1 MLAGKPVFS
10 LQYIIA
16 PLFLFL
22 KLIMK
27 ITGILFSDCLA
38 GRSIAFFL
46 LCVIYI
52 SCYSASASAVLFT
65 GNSYNEIGV
74 DTADKRNIDSLVLK
88 KAAAEISEGK
98 YGEVHAMLIY
108 KDNKIVFEEYFPG
121 HQYKWEG
128 PNHHGEW
135 INWDKSMPHGVK
147 SVSKSITSLCI
158 GIAIDKGFI
167 KSVGQS
173 VFDYLPDHQY
183 LKRDGKEKITIEH
196 LLTMTS
202 GLEWGEWNASLSSKQ
217 NDIVGIWFQE
227 KDPVSFIL
235 EKPLIKEPGTV
246 FNYSGGN
253 TIILGEIIRHASGMD
268 LAAFANKYLFKPVGI
283 DIADW
288 SLRYK
293 NGVIEAGGGLEI
305 TPRDLLKIGALCL
318 NKGLYNG
325 QSIVS
330 EHWIEKC
337 RSPYSANTHI
347 FIPGHFSGG
356 HGYAYSWWLKSYKKA
371 GKEFNMFHAVGWGG
385 QDLII
390 LPELNMVVVFTGGN
404 YVPLTT
410 TFSILD
416 KYILPAVH

>member
-1 MLAGKPVFS
+1 MR
-10 LQYIIA
+10 
-16 PLFLFL
+16 
-22 KLIMK
+22 
-27 ITGILFSDCLA
+27 ITGIYLPKYSVAISFVFVSMFAVSISGYSVPVQSD
-38 GRSIAFFL
+38 FL
-46 LCVIYI
+46 R
-52 SCYSASASAVLFT
+52 
-65 GNSYNEIGV
+65 EIDIKLIET
-74 DTADKRNIDSLVLK
+74 DTADKGYLDSLLLK
-88 KAAAEISEGK
+88 KAAAEISQGK

-108 KDNKIVFEEYFPG
+108 KDSKMLFEEYFPG
-121 HQYKWEG
+121 HQYKWDG
-128 PNHHGEW
+128 PNHHGDL
-135 INWDKSMPHGVK
+135 IKWDKSIPHGVK

-167 KSVGQS
+167 KSVDQS
-173 VFDYLPDHQY
+173 VFDYLPDHQS
-183 LKRDGKEKITIEH
+183 LRRDGKEKITIEH

-202 GLEWGEWNASLSSKQ
+202 GLEWGEWNTPLSSEK
-217 NDIVGIWFQE
+217 NDIVGIWFQD

-253 TIILGEIIRHASGMD
+253 TILLGEIIRQATKMD
-268 LAAFANKYLFKPVGI
+268 LEMFAKQYLFKPLGI
-283 DIADW
+283 DSVIW
-288 SLRYK
+288 GLRYK

-305 TPRDLLKIGALCL
+305 RPRDLVKIGALCL
-318 NKGLYNG
+318 NKGKFKG
-325 QSIVS
+325 RQIVS
-330 EHWIEKC
+330 EKWIEKC
-337 RSPYSANTHI
+337 STPYANNTHI
-347 FIPGHFSGG
+347 FIPGHFSGS

-416 KYILPAVH
+416 KYILTAVSVSKE